1 MQNKFKAGN
10 KEKEIQLKVKAKVN
24 KMLRGKL
31 IWLILNKKQVGID
44 ILIKLEDRIE
54 KQYTDKDLMKETYIL
69 MVTIIKENDIVC
81 FS

>member
-1 MQNKFKAGN
+1 
-10 KEKEIQLKVKAKVN
+10 
-24 KMLRGKL
+24 MLRGKL